1 MPPLRQTLDEVREEG
16 EQRGRQKGRQEGRQ
30 KEKEQMAV
38 KLLREGTNV
47 EFVKKITGLSQK
59 EIEKLKK

>member
-1 MPPLRQTLDEVREEG
+1 MPPLRQTLDEL
-16 EQRGRQKGRQEGRQ
+16 RQKGRQE
-30 KEKEQMAV
+30 EKKQVAV
-38 KLLREGTNV
+38 NLLREGTNV